1 MAITGGT
8 VETLEEIPAH
18 VWKGLPDSLSLRPS
32 AINQSRIGVWAT
44 QVIPKGKRFG
54 PFVGEKK
61 KRSQVTSNVYMWE
74 VYFPARGWMCVDA
87 TDPVKGNWLRY
98 VNWARSS
105 EEQNLFPLEIN
116 RAIYYKVLRPIGP
129 GEELLV
135 WYTVEDNPEI
145 TAALEE
151 ERASSLNR
159 KNSPRA
165 KRARR
170 KLLERARQ
178 AGLGGFKKT
187 SVSILTVKEM
197 WDGEEA
203 VQSLNSLNDQ
213 IAQFM
218 VTRPCSL
225 ADEDEAFIPGERD
238 TLRKSM
244 TLMRHLLVDAQLTVE
259 SSGACAEEDMR
270 SEKEEKEE
278 EGKAVLL
285 REEVAQLQEEVH
297 LLRQMKDMLSKDLEE
312 TQGGCSA
319 NLLSATELRVQLGDK
334 EQELD
339 RAKEALQAMKADRKR
354 LKVEKA
360 DLVSQMQQLY
370 TTLESREEQLR
381 EFIRNYDQHRKE
393 SEDAVKAL
401 AKEKDML
408 EREKW
413 DLRRQTKEATEQANI
428 LRSQMDM
435 KENRVKELEAE
446 LTMVKP
452 VVNGSQEWVMQ
463 ADLPLTA
470 AIRQSQQTLYHGH
483 TTDRQAVVR
492 ISPCHSRQPS
502 VISDASAAD
511 GDRSST
517 PSDINSPRHRTHS
530 LCNSMEDLE
539 DQKRKK
545 KKEKMTL
552 GSLSRVFARG
562 KQRKSL
568 DPGLFDDSDSLT
580 QQSLSDGEEQLD
592 RLQQAELTRN
602 TCMSLWRAGAV
613 QAWLE
618 VVMGM
623 PMYIRACS
631 ENVKSGKVLLGLTD
645 EDLELGLGITNPI
658 HRRKLRLAI
667 EDYRRAEGDQG
678 LSKASEMDHHWV
690 ATSWLSDVGL
700 SQYSQTFQTHLVDGR
715 VLNSLSRRDLER
727 FLNISDQY
735 HQTSLLLAIQLLQML
750 SFDKEAL
757 QARRTKCEHQDQDPI
772 VWTCHRVMKWIRD
785 IDLKEF
791 ADNLQGKGIHGALMA
806 LDPSFNTDAM
816 AKALGIPS
824 SKHMLHRH
832 LYEEMKSLSLPHSSA
847 EQNNEPV
854 GSSSPVAVNRFA
866 EERVSVRRSAK
877 SPLRLRANSHSVE
890 RSLGFHG
897 SCGSLPREARVQAI
911 PRAKGSPMHTFKS
924 VEITNV

>member
-1 MAITGGT
+1 M
-8 VETLEEIPAH
+8 EDTLTCSH
-18 VWKGLPDSLSLRPS
+18 
-32 AINQSRIGVWAT
+32 AT
-44 QVIPKGKRFG
+44 F
-54 PFVGEKK
+54 
-61 KRSQVTSNVYMWE
+61 SQVFGRQGQLMH
-74 VYFPARGWMCVDA
+74 A
-87 TDPVKGNWLRY
+87 T
-98 VNWARSS
+98 
-105 EEQNLFPLEIN
+105 
-116 RAIYYKVLRPIGP
+116 
-129 GEELLV
+129 
-135 WYTVEDNPEI
+135 
-145 TAALEE
+145 
-151 ERASSLNR
+151 
-159 KNSPRA
+159 
-165 KRARR
+165 
-170 KLLERARQ
+170 
-178 AGLGGFKKT
+178 
-187 SVSILTVKEM
+187 
-197 WDGEEA
+197 

-225 ADEDEAFIPGERD
+225 AHEDKAFMPGERD
-238 TLRKSM
+238 TLKKSM
-244 TLMRHLLVDAQLTVE
+244 TLMRHLLVDAQGKILKMME
-259 SSGACAEEDMR
+259 DNKQLAQRIDGAIQSASQEVTNLR
-270 SEKEEKEE
+270 SELSATSRRLAELGASSPPALENHHKYNHHDDSLHYRDPSMHHRQKTVVTDMCYPTEISSLMDFGTPDCSL
-278 EGKAVLL
+278 GKVLL

-319 NLLSATELRVQLGDK
+319 DLLSATELRVQLGDK

-360 DLVSQMQQLY
+360 DLASQMQQLY
-370 TTLESREEQLR
+370 TTLENREDQLR

-446 LTMVKP
+446 LTMAKQSLATLTKDVPKRHSLAMPTEP

-568 DPGLFDDSDSLT
+568 DPGLFDGTATPDYYI
-580 QQSLSDGEEQLD
+580 EED
-592 RLQQAELTRN
+592 
-602 TCMSLWRAGAV
+602 
-613 QAWLE
+613 
-618 VVMGM
+618 
-623 PMYIRACS
+623 
-631 ENVKSGKVLLGLTD
+631 
-645 EDLELGLGITNPI
+645 
-658 HRRKLRLAI
+658 
-667 EDYRRAEGDQG
+667 
-678 LSKASEMDHHWV
+678 
-690 ATSWLSDVGL
+690 
-700 SQYSQTFQTHLVDGR
+700 
-715 VLNSLSRRDLER
+715 
-727 FLNISDQY
+727 
-735 HQTSLLLAIQLLQML
+735 
-750 SFDKEAL
+750 
-757 QARRTKCEHQDQDPI
+757 
-772 VWTCHRVMKWIRD
+772 
-785 IDLKEF
+785 
-791 ADNLQGKGIHGALMA
+791 ADW
-806 LDPSFNTDAM
+806 
-816 AKALGIPS
+816 
-824 SKHMLHRH
+824 
-832 LYEEMKSLSLPHSSA
+832 
-847 EQNNEPV
+847 
-854 GSSSPVAVNRFA
+854 
-866 EERVSVRRSAK
+866 
-877 SPLRLRANSHSVE
+877 
-890 RSLGFHG
+890 
-897 SCGSLPREARVQAI
+897 
-911 PRAKGSPMHTFKS
+911 
-924 VEITNV
+924 

>member
-1 MAITGGT
+1 MMEDNKHLAQRIDGAIQSASQEVTNLRSELSATSRRLAELGASSPPA
-8 VETLEEIPAH
+8 LENH
-18 VWKGLPDSLSLRPS
+18 HQHNHHDDSLHYRDPS
-32 AINQSRIGVWAT
+32 VHHRQKTV
-44 QVIPKGKRFG
+44 
-54 PFVGEKK
+54 
-61 KRSQVTSNVYMWE
+61 VTD
-74 VYFPARGWMCVDA
+74 MCYP
-87 TDPVKGNWLRY
+87 T
-98 VNWARSS
+98 
-105 EEQNLFPLEIN
+105 EI
-116 RAIYYKVLRPIGP
+116 
-129 GEELLV
+129 
-135 WYTVEDNPEI
+135 
-145 TAALEE
+145 
-151 ERASSLNR
+151 SSLMDFGT
-159 KNSPRA
+159 
-165 KRARR
+165 
-170 KLLERARQ
+170 Q
-178 AGLGGFKKT
+178 
-187 SVSILTVKEM
+187 
-197 WDGEEA
+197 D
-203 VQSLNSLNDQ
+203 
-213 IAQFM
+213 
-218 VTRPCSL
+218 CSL
-225 ADEDEAFIPGERD
+225 
-238 TLRKSM
+238 
-244 TLMRHLLVDAQLTVE
+244 
-259 SSGACAEEDMR
+259 
-270 SEKEEKEE
+270 
-278 EGKAVLL
+278 GKVLL

-446 LTMVKP
+446 LTMAKQSLATLTKDVPKRHSLAMPTEP

-667 EDYRRAEGDQG
+667 EDYRKAEGDQG
-678 LSKASEMDHHWV
+678 
-690 ATSWLSDVGL
+690 
-700 SQYSQTFQTHLVDGR
+700 
-715 VLNSLSRRDLER
+715 DLER

-757 QARRTKCEHQDQDPI
+757 QARRTKCEHQDRDPI

-824 SKHMLHRH
+824 NKHMLHRH

-847 EQNNEPV
+847 EQNNEPI

-924 VEITNV
+924 VEITNGNVSSARTKRKTGNSPMKREVLGH

>member
-1 MAITGGT
+1 
-8 VETLEEIPAH
+8 
-18 VWKGLPDSLSLRPS
+18 
-32 AINQSRIGVWAT
+32 
-44 QVIPKGKRFG
+44 
-54 PFVGEKK
+54 
-61 KRSQVTSNVYMWE
+61 
-74 VYFPARGWMCVDA
+74 
-87 TDPVKGNWLRY
+87 
-98 VNWARSS
+98 
-105 EEQNLFPLEIN
+105 
-116 RAIYYKVLRPIGP
+116 
-129 GEELLV
+129 
-135 WYTVEDNPEI
+135 
-145 TAALEE
+145 
-151 ERASSLNR
+151 
-159 KNSPRA
+159 
-165 KRARR
+165 
-170 KLLERARQ
+170 
-178 AGLGGFKKT
+178 
-187 SVSILTVKEM
+187 
-197 WDGEEA
+197 
-203 VQSLNSLNDQ
+203 
-213 IAQFM
+213 
-218 VTRPCSL
+218 
-225 ADEDEAFIPGERD
+225 
-238 TLRKSM
+238 
-244 TLMRHLLVDAQLTVE
+244 
-259 SSGACAEEDMR
+259 MR
-270 SEKEEKEE
+270 SEKE

-312 TQGGCSA
+312 SQGGCSA

-446 LTMVKP
+446 LTMAKQSLATLTKDVPKRHSLAMPTEP

-470 AIRQSQQTLYHGH
+470 AIRQSQQTLYH

-492 ISPCHSRQPS
+492 ISPSHSRQPS

-568 DPGLFDDSDSLT
+568 DPGLFDDSDST

-623 PMYIRACS
+623 PMYMRACS

-645 EDLELGLGITNPI
+645 EDLELGLGISNPI

-678 LSKASEMDHHWV
+678 LSKASEMDHYWV

-700 SQYSQTFQTHLVDGR
+700 PQYSQTFQTHLVDGR

-727 FLNISDQY
+727 FLNIGDQN

-757 QARRTKCEHQDQDPI
+757 QARRLNCENQDLDPI
-772 VWTCHRVMKWIRD
+772 VWTCHRVMKWVRD
-785 IDLKEF
+785 IDLKEY
-791 ADNLQGKGIHGALMA
+791 ADNLQGRGIHGAVLA
-806 LDPSFNTDAM
+806 LDPSFDTDAM

-824 SKHMLHRH
+824 NKHMLHRH
-832 LYEEMKSLSLPHSSA
+832 LYEEMKSLAIINSNS
-847 EQNNEPV
+847 EQCVEVNS
-854 GSSSPVAVNRFA
+854 SSSPVAMNRFT
-866 EERVSVRRSAK
+866 EERLSMRVTNK
-877 SPLRLRANSHSVE
+877 SPLRLRANSHSAE
-890 RSLGFHG
+890 RGLGFHG

-911 PRAKGSPMHTFKS
+911 PRAKGSPVHTYKS

>member
-1 MAITGGT
+1 
-8 VETLEEIPAH
+8 
-18 VWKGLPDSLSLRPS
+18 
-32 AINQSRIGVWAT
+32 
-44 QVIPKGKRFG
+44 
-54 PFVGEKK
+54 
-61 KRSQVTSNVYMWE
+61 
-74 VYFPARGWMCVDA
+74 
-87 TDPVKGNWLRY
+87 
-98 VNWARSS
+98 
-105 EEQNLFPLEIN
+105 
-116 RAIYYKVLRPIGP
+116 
-129 GEELLV
+129 
-135 WYTVEDNPEI
+135 
-145 TAALEE
+145 
-151 ERASSLNR
+151 
-159 KNSPRA
+159 
-165 KRARR
+165 
-170 KLLERARQ
+170 
-178 AGLGGFKKT
+178 
-187 SVSILTVKEM
+187 
-197 WDGEEA
+197 
-203 VQSLNSLNDQ
+203 
-213 IAQFM
+213 
-218 VTRPCSL
+218 
-225 ADEDEAFIPGERD
+225 
-238 TLRKSM
+238 
-244 TLMRHLLVDAQLTVE
+244 
-259 SSGACAEEDMR
+259 MR
-270 SEKEEKEE
+270 SEKE

-446 LTMVKP
+446 LTMAKQSLATLTKDVPKRHSLAMPSEP

-470 AIRQSQQTLYHGH
+470 AIRQSQQTLYH
-483 TTDRQAVVR
+483 TNDRQAVVR

-568 DPGLFDDSDSLT
+568 DPGLFDDSDST

-592 RLQQAELTRN
+592 RLQQAELSRN
-602 TCMSLWRAGAV
+602 TCMSQWRAGVV

-623 PMYIRACS
+623 PMYMRACS

-645 EDLELGLGITNPI
+645 EDLELGLGISNPI

-678 LSKASEMDHHWV
+678 LSKASEMDHYWV
-690 ATSWLSDVGL
+690 STSWLSDVGL
-700 SQYSQTFQTHLVDGR
+700 PQYSQTFQTHLVDGR

-727 FLNISDQY
+727 FLNISDQN

-757 QARRTKCEHQDQDPI
+757 QTRRLKCENQDRDPI
-772 VWTCHRVMKWIRD
+772 VWTCHRVMRWIRD

-791 ADNLQGKGIHGALMA
+791 AENLQGRGIHGAVMA
-806 LDPSFNTDAM
+806 LDPSFDTDAM

-824 SKHMLHRH
+824 NKHMLHRH
-832 LYEEMKSLSLPHSSA
+832 LFEEMKSLAILNSSA
-847 EQNNEPV
+847 EQCAEVNS
-854 GSSSPVAVNRFA
+854 SSSPVAVNRLA
-866 EERVSVRRSAK
+866 EERLSMRVSGK
-877 SPLRLRANSHSVE
+877 SPLRLRASSHSAE
-890 RSLGFHG
+890 RGLGFHG

-911 PRAKGSPMHTFKS
+911 PRAKGSPMHTYKS

>member
-1 MAITGGT
+1 
-8 VETLEEIPAH
+8 
-18 VWKGLPDSLSLRPS
+18 
-32 AINQSRIGVWAT
+32 
-44 QVIPKGKRFG
+44 
-54 PFVGEKK
+54 
-61 KRSQVTSNVYMWE
+61 
-74 VYFPARGWMCVDA
+74 
-87 TDPVKGNWLRY
+87 
-98 VNWARSS
+98 
-105 EEQNLFPLEIN
+105 
-116 RAIYYKVLRPIGP
+116 
-129 GEELLV
+129 
-135 WYTVEDNPEI
+135 
-145 TAALEE
+145 
-151 ERASSLNR
+151 
-159 KNSPRA
+159 
-165 KRARR
+165 
-170 KLLERARQ
+170 
-178 AGLGGFKKT
+178 
-187 SVSILTVKEM
+187 
-197 WDGEEA
+197 
-203 VQSLNSLNDQ
+203 
-213 IAQFM
+213 
-218 VTRPCSL
+218 
-225 ADEDEAFIPGERD
+225 
-238 TLRKSM
+238 
-244 TLMRHLLVDAQLTVE
+244 
-259 SSGACAEEDMR
+259 MR
-270 SEKEEKEE
+270 SEKEEE
-278 EGKAVLL
+278 KARTACSPLQTRLNTAEHHQSPHVCPQALVLSWDPSLTNRGEPVVLL

-319 NLLSATELRVQLGDK
+319 NLLSATELRVQLSDK

-339 RAKEALQAMKADRKR
+339 RAREALQAMKADRKR
-354 LKVEKA
+354 LKEEKA
-360 DLVSQMQQLY
+360 DIVNQMQQLY

-428 LRSQMDM
+428 LRAQMDM

-446 LTMVKP
+446 LTMAKQSLATLTKDVPKRHSLATPTEP
-452 VVNGSQEWVMQ
+452 VVNGSQEWVQ

-483 TTDRQAVVR
+483 TTERQAVVR

-602 TCMSLWRAGAV
+602 TCMSQWRAGAV

-631 ENVKSGKVLLGLTD
+631 ENIKSGKVLLVLTD
-645 EDLELGLGITNPI
+645 EDLELGLGISNPI

-667 EDYRRAEGDQG
+667 EDYRRAEGEQG

-690 ATSWLSDVGL
+690 ATSWLNDVGL
-700 SQYSQTFQTHLVDGR
+700 PQYSQTFQSHLVDGR
-715 VLNSLSRRDLER
+715 LLNSLNRRDLER
-727 FLNISDQY
+727 SLNISDQN
-735 HQTSLLLAIQLLQML
+735 HQTSLLLAIQLLQIVN
-750 SFDKEAL
+750 FDKEAL
-757 QARRTKCEHQDQDPI
+757 QVRRANCEHQNRDPI

-791 ADNLQGKGIHGALMA
+791 AGNLQGKGIHGALMT
-806 LDPSFNTDAM
+806 LDPSFDTDTM
-816 AKALGIPS
+816 AKALCIPGN
-824 SKHMLHRH
+824 KHMLHRH
-832 LYEEMKSLSLPHSSA
+832 LYEELKSLTVPHSSTD
-847 EQNNEPV
+847 EPIEV
-854 GSSSPVAVNRFA
+854 LNLSPLAVNRFS
-866 EERVSVRRSAK
+866 EERLTMSRSAK

-890 RSLGFHG
+890 RSHG
-897 SCGSLPREARVQAI
+897 CHGNCSSLPREARVQAI
-911 PRAKGSPMHTFKS
+911 PRAKGSPMHTYTS